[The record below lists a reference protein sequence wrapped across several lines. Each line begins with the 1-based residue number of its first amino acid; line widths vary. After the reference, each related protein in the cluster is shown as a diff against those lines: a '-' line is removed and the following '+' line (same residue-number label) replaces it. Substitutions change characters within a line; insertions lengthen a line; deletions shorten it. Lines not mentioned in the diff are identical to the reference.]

1 MAAANPT
8 ANDVK
13 TQELRAAADGWW
25 LILLW
30 GVLGIIVGVIM
41 LQAPVRSALAL
52 FTIFGIYFLVAGF
65 VDIIASIAQR
75 GPGWGWKL
83 ALGVLYV
90 VAGFA
95 VLNNTALTG
104 IFTLQVLYFFIA
116 FAAIFGGIM
125 NIIQAVMRIGKAGFW
140 PVLGILLLGIFQLVI
155 GFALLENPAG
165 GTIALWWVLAIFAIA
180 GGIVLVIQSFMVRS
194 MGKKLAAGQP
204 VG

>member
-30 GVLGIIVGVIM
+30 GVLGIIVGAVM
-41 LQAPVRSALAL
+41 LQSPVQSALAL
-52 FTIFGIYFLVAGF
+52 FTLFGIYFLVAGF

-95 VLNNTALTG
+95 VINNTALSAV
-104 IFTLQVLYFFIA
+104 FSLKVFYFFIA
-116 FAAIFGGIM
+116 FAAIFGGIV
-125 NIIQAVMRIGKAGFW
+125 NIIQAVMKIGKTGFW
-140 PVLGILLLGIFQLVI
+140 PVLGTLLLGIFQLVI
-155 GFALLENPAG
+155 GLALLENPIG
-165 GTIALWWVLAIFAIA
+165 GTVALWWVLAVFAIA
-180 GGIVLVIQSFMVRS
+180 GGIVLIIQSFMVRS
-194 MGKKLAAGQP
+194 MGKKLPAA
-204 VG
+204 

>member
-30 GVLGIIVGVIM
+30 GVLAILVGIAMV
-41 LQAPVRSALAL
+41 QAPIQSALAL
-52 FTIFGIYFLVAGF
+52 FTLFGIYFLVAGF
-65 VDIIASIAQR
+65 VDIVASIAQR

-95 VLNNTALTG
+95 VINNTALSA
-104 IFTLQVLYFFIA
+104 IFGLQVLYFFVA
-116 FAAIFGGIM
+116 FAAIFGGIV
-125 NIIQAVMRIGKAGFW
+125 NIIQAVLKIGKTGFW
-140 PVLGILLLGIFQLVI
+140 PVLGTLLLGIFQLLI
-155 GFALLENPAG
+155 GMALLESPLA
-165 GTIALWWVLAIFAIA
+165 GTITLWFVLAFFAIA
-180 GGIVLVIQSFMVRS
+180 GGIVLIIQSFMVRS
-194 MGKKLAAGQP
+194 MGKRLPPA
-204 VG
+204 